1 VETLCGSAPGFSE
14 LCALSQAG
22 VSCTAPLESK
32 QSAQRTRVSQ
42 QNSITQADQHHLYLT
57 HPEPFT
63 EGRYQIEDNDLRVA
77 FLQIFEI
84 P

>member
-1 VETLCGSAPGFSE
+1 MCGFSPGFSE
-14 LCALSQAG
+14 LCVLSQAG
-22 VSCTAPLESK
+22 VSGTAPLKST

-42 QNSITQADQHHLYLT
+42 QSSSTQADQHHLCLT
-57 HPEPFT
+57 HLEQFT
-63 EGRYQIEDNDLRVA
+63 EGRYQIEDNDLRVV